1 MPNSKEGE
9 KVKVAIIGGGA
20 SGLCCAI
27 EAAKC
32 GAAVTL
38 YEAKDRVGKKILA
51 TGNGRCNMLN
61 SFASADDYSSPSF
74 VRGVLEKCGADEVR
88 RFFEELGLYT
98 REDEEGRVYPLSNQ
112 AASVLDVLRL
122 ECDRLKIKTVCS
134 CEITSVKREGKGFLL
149 SDGNIYDKVVLCC
162 GSKATVK
169 NCSGYDLLKGMGH
182 TVTKLMPALTKLTVK
197 DNTYTKQLKGIR
209 HKAVLTLSV
218 EGKKVSRESGELLF
232 ADYGLSGIAV
242 MQLSSLIARHMR
254 DSKTVPVITCD
265 FVPDMSFGELC
276 DKIKKITLHSKEMK
290 SENLL
295 TGFMP
300 KKLGEAVVK
309 SVGVPIA
316 KELAQL
322 SDKDIK
328 NIASAAKKFT
338 FEIACLRP
346 FEDAQVVSGGAD
358 LREFD
363 PRTLESLRCRNLYVC
378 GELLDI
384 DGPCG
389 GYNLLWAF
397 ASGIA
402 VGRQIRNDKN

>member
-1 MPNSKEGE
+1 M
-9 KVKVAIIGGGA
+9 KVAIIGGGA

-27 EAAKC
+27 EAARC

-61 SFASADDYSSPSF
+61 TFASADDYSAPFF
-74 VRGVLEKCGADEVR
+74 VREVLEQYDAEAVR
-88 RFFEELGLYT
+88 LFFEELGLYT

-112 AASVLDVLRL
+112 AAGVLDVLRF
-122 ECDRLKIKTVCS
+122 ECDRLGVKTVCA
-134 CEITSVKREGKGFLL
+134 CEITSLKKQGKGFIL
-149 SDGNIYDKVVLCC
+149 SDGKVYDKVVLCC

-169 NCSGYDLLKGMGH
+169 SCNGYELLKSVGH

-209 HKAVLTLSV
+209 HKAVLSLAV
-218 EGKKVSRESGELLF
+218 DGKKIAEESGELLF

-242 MQLSSLIARHMR
+242 MQLSSLIARQMR
-254 DSKTVPVITCD
+254 NGKATPHIMCD
-265 FVPDMSFGELC
+265 FVPDMSFDELVE
-276 DKIKKITLHSKEMK
+276 KIKKITLHSKEMK

-300 KKLGEAVVK
+300 KKLGEVIIK
-309 SVGVPIA
+309 SAGVPSA
-316 KELAQL
+316 KELGEL

-328 NIASAAKKFT
+328 SIASSAKKFT
-338 FEIACLRP
+338 FEIAGLRP
-346 FEDAQVVSGGAD
+346 FEDAQVVSGGAE
-358 LREFD
+358 LREIN

-378 GELLDI
+378 GELLDV

-402 VGRQIRNDKN
+402 AGRQMKNDKN